1 MSKSIKKVITL
12 CLILCLTV
20 SSSITALAGEWKQNE
35 NGWQYQNDDGSYVVN
50 DWQLIDNK
58 WYHFDGDGYMEA
70 GGVLELDGKFY
81 ILMPSGALETNRD
94 YGFGS
99 SDENGVF
106 TLKNFFTLEQE
117 ENVYATYCKQFG
129 IDMNE
134 LFNGL
139 GKNREYTIYCPNVNF
154 PKDSEGGVQ
163 SYLVVEAIKEAI
175 NFNVWYAGVHGY
187 PYSYHY
193 EYDRAANSFTMSFKI
208 SDNAPTSAPSII
220 MY

>member
-20 SSSITALAGEWKQNE
+20 SSSITALAGEWKQDE
-35 NGWQYQNDDGSYVVN
+35 KGWQYQNDDGSYVVN

-58 WYHFDGDGYMEA
+58 WYYFKSDGYMEY
-70 GGVLELDGKFY
+70 GEVINLDGKLY
-81 ILMPSGALETNRD
+81 VLMLSGALETNRD
-94 YGFGS
+94 YGFGF

-117 ENVYATYCKQFG
+117 ENVYATYCEQFG
-129 IDMNE
+129 INMNE

-163 SYLVVEAIKEAI
+163 YYLVVEAINKAI
-175 NFNVWYAGVHGY
+175 SFNVWYAGVHGY

-193 EYDRAANSFTMSFKI
+193 EYDRVANNFTMSFKI
-208 SDNAPTSAPSII
+208 SDEVSEMATSII